1 MRRENS
7 KGISTAEAKASF
19 TMRKIAQVA
28 GAWLLTCTVSA
39 SGYAQHKNG
48 AFTVRQCVE
57 TALSNNIPVKQN
69 ELLVQSARADWQKSK
84 AGLLPDLNGN
94 WNYGG
99 NQGRAI
105 DPFTN
110 DYIDQRFSSSGAGL
124 SAGITLF
131 GGLQLQNL
139 IRQTGYAY
147 HASEME
153 WQQSKD
159 RLTLEVLLAYLTV
172 LNNEDTWKMMSGQAE
187 VTRKQVER
195 LTVLVSEGAT
205 GSYMLSDMKGQLSGD
220 ELATINNYNALQ
232 TAKLNLCQLMN
243 IPYNKDMQLERLPET
258 ELMEM
263 YAGTPAE
270 IYAVSLR
277 NLAQVKA
284 GDLRIKSMAKS
295 VQVAKG
301 GYYPYLRLNGNLNT
315 NYSSVSSLSVPA
327 SITEINTGQYVMI
340 NNIKNP
346 VLAQQQNYT
355 EQKISYNNQFRNN
368 LGSYVGLSLSI
379 PIFNNLQVNTNI
391 KKAKLSEKNAIYEA
405 EHTKLVLKQSIEQ
418 AYQDMVSAYER
429 YKVLQEQVIQ
439 YKESFRSAEIRFNLG
454 TIVSTEY
461 LLTKNNFDRAK
472 LNLSQTRYEYI
483 FRTRILDF
491 YQGRLAL

>member
-1 MRRENS
+1 
-7 KGISTAEAKASF
+7 
-19 TMRKIAQVA
+19 MRKLIYT
-28 GAWLLTCTVSA
+28 GTWLLTCFTSIHIH
-39 SGYAQHKNG
+39 AQNG
-48 AFTVRQCVE
+48 SFSLKQCVE
-57 TALSNNIPVKQN
+57 TALNNNIPVKQN

-84 AGLLPDLNGN
+84 ANLLPDLNGN
-94 WNYGG
+94 WGYGW

-110 DYIDQRFSSSGAGL
+110 GYIDQRFSSSGAGL
-124 SAGITLF
+124 SAGLTLF

-153 WQQSKD
+153 WQQSRDK
-159 RLTLEVLLAYLTV
+159 LTLDVILAYLTV
-172 LNNEDTWKMMSGQAE
+172 LNNEDTWKIMSEQAE

-195 LTVLVSEGAT
+195 LSVMVNEGAV

-220 ELATINNYNALQ
+220 ELAAINNYNALQ
-232 TAKLNLCQLMN
+232 TARLELCQLMN
-243 IPYNKDMQLERLPET
+243 IPYNKDMQLERLPEG
-258 ELMEM
+258 ELLEM
-263 YAGTPAE
+263 YPNTPTE
-270 IYAVSLR
+270 IYTASLQ

-284 GDLRIKSMAKS
+284 VDLRVKSTAKG

-301 GYYPYLRLNGNLNT
+301 GYYPYLRLNGNLNS
-315 NYSSVSSLSVPA
+315 NYSSISARSVPTTVA
-327 SITEINTGQYVMI
+327 EVNTGQYVLI
-340 NNIKNP
+340 DNIKNP
-346 VLAQQQNYT
+346 VLEQQQNYSS
-355 EQKISYNNQFRNN
+355 QKISYNSQFKNN

-379 PIFNNLQVNTNI
+379 PIFNNLQVATNV
-391 KKAKLSEKNAIYEA
+391 KKAKLSAKNAAYEA
-405 EHTKLVLKQSIEQ
+405 ENTKLMLRQSIEK
-418 AYQDMVSAYER
+418 AYQDMASAYER
-429 YKVLQEQVIQ
+429 YKVLQQQVMQ

-461 LLTKNNFDRAK
+461 LLTKNNYDRAK
-472 LNLSQTRYEYI
+472 LNLTQTWYEYI

>member
-1 MRRENS
+1 
-7 KGISTAEAKASF
+7 
-19 TMRKIAQVA
+19 MRKLIYTA
-28 GAWLLTCTVSA
+28 GTWLLTCFTWMHIH
-39 SGYAQHKNG
+39 AQNG
-48 AFTVRQCVE
+48 SFSLKQCVE
-57 TALSNNIPVKQN
+57 TALNNNIPVKQN

-84 AGLLPDLNGN
+84 ANLLPDLNGN
-94 WNYGG
+94 WGYGW

-110 DYIDQRFSSSGAGL
+110 GYIDQRFSSSGAGL
-124 SAGITLF
+124 SAGLTLF
-131 GGLQLQNL
+131 GGLQLQTL

-153 WQQSKD
+153 WQQSRDK
-159 RLTLEVLLAYLTV
+159 LTLDVILAYLTV
-172 LNNEDTWKMMSGQAE
+172 LNNEDTWKIMSEQAE

-195 LTVLVSEGAT
+195 LTVMVNEGAV

-220 ELATINNYNALQ
+220 ELAAINNYNALQ
-232 TAKLNLCQLMN
+232 TARLELCQLMN
-243 IPYNKDMQLERLPET
+243 IPYNKDMQLERLPEG
-258 ELMEM
+258 ELLEM
-263 YAGTPAE
+263 YPSTPTE
-270 IYAVSLR
+270 IYAASLQ

-284 GDLRIKSMAKS
+284 VDLRVKSTAKG

-315 NYSSVSSLSVPA
+315 NYSSVSVRSVPTTV
-327 SITEINTGQYVMI
+327 TEVNTGQYVLI
-340 NNIKNP
+340 DNIKNP
-346 VLAQQQNYT
+346 VLEQQQNYSS
-355 EQKISYNNQFRNN
+355 QKISYNSQFKNN

-379 PIFNNLQVNTNI
+379 PIFNNLQVATNV
-391 KKAKLSEKNAIYEA
+391 KKAKLSAKNAAYEA
-405 EHTKLVLKQSIEQ
+405 ENTKLMLRQSIEK
-418 AYQDMVSAYER
+418 AYQDMASAYER
-429 YKVLQEQVIQ
+429 YKVLQQQVMQ

-461 LLTKNNFDRAK
+461 LLTKNNYDRAK
-472 LNLSQTRYEYI
+472 LNLTQTWYEYI

>member
-1 MRRENS
+1 
-7 KGISTAEAKASF
+7 
-19 TMRKIAQVA
+19 MRKLVYIA
-28 GAWLLTCTVSA
+28 GTGLLTCITWINVHS
-39 SGYAQHKNG
+39 QNG
-48 AFTVRQCVE
+48 SFSLKQCVE
-57 TALSNNIPVKQN
+57 TALNNNIPVKQN
-69 ELLVQSARADWQKSK
+69 ELLMQSARADWQKSK
-84 AGLLPDLNGN
+84 ANLLPDLNGN
-94 WNYGG
+94 WGYGW

-110 DYIDQRFSSSGAGL
+110 GYIDQRFSSSGAGL
-124 SAGITLF
+124 NAGLTLF

-159 RLTLEVLLAYLTV
+159 KLTLDVILAYLTA
-172 LNNEDTWKMMSGQAE
+172 LNNEDTWKIMSEQAE
-187 VTRKQVER
+187 ITRKQVER
-195 LTVLVSEGAT
+195 LTVMVNEGAV

-220 ELATINNYNALQ
+220 ELAAINNYNALQ
-232 TAKLNLCQLMN
+232 AAKLELSQLMN
-243 IPYNKDMQLERLPET
+243 IPYNKDMQLERLPEG
-258 ELMEM
+258 ELLEM
-263 YAGTPAE
+263 YPNTPAE
-270 IYAVSLR
+270 IYAASLQ

-284 GDLRIKSMAKS
+284 ADLRVKSTAKG

-315 NYSSVSSLSVPA
+315 NFSSVSARSVPTTV
-327 SITEINTGQYVMI
+327 SEVNTGQYVLI
-340 NNIKNP
+340 DNIKNP
-346 VLAQQQNYT
+346 VLEQQQNYT
-355 EQKISYNNQFRNN
+355 AQKISYNSQFKNN
-368 LGSYVGLSLSI
+368 LGSYIGLSLSI
-379 PIFNNLQVNTNI
+379 PIFNNLQVATSV
-391 KKAKLSEKNAIYEA
+391 KKAKLSAKNAVYQA
-405 EHTKLVLKQSIEQ
+405 ENTKLILKQSIEK
-418 AYQDMVSAYER
+418 AYQDMASAYER

-461 LLTKNNFDRAK
+461 LLTKNNYDRAR
-472 LNLSQTRYEYI
+472 LNLTQTWYEYI